1 MKHANGFCSGWHASG
16 GITRLRPINQIK
28 GQGMKKELGIL
39 VLCAALLIGCE
50 EKENGTQTK
59 QDVKPKAPAAAPAG
73 QVAAQPAQDAAPTY
87 PTKLGDTAYPLAALT
102 WVKGDPVTIAP
113 GKVYVVEFWATWCP
127 PCLKSIPHLTALQKK
142 HKDRVVFVGIS
153 SERPN
158 VVKPFVEVQ
167 GGNMDYA
174 VAIDTTGDV
183 GKGYM
188 RAFGQGGIPTAFV
201 VDAKGKIV
209 WLGHPLADLD
219 AVLDQVLAGTYAI
232 AG

>member
-1 MKHANGFCSGWHASG
+1 
-16 GITRLRPINQIK
+16 
-28 GQGMKKELGIL
+28 MKKELGIL

-50 EKENGTQTK
+50 EKDGGTQAG
-59 QDVKPKAPAAAPAG
+59 QEAKPQTPAATATE
-73 QVAAQPAQDAAPTY
+73 QVAAQPAQDAPPAY
-87 PTKLGDTAYPLAALT
+87 PTKLGDTAYPLTALT
-102 WVKGDPVTIAP
+102 WVKGDPVTITP

-153 SERPN
+153 SEQPN
-158 VVKPFVEVQ
+158 VVKPFIIGQ
-167 GGNMDYA
+167 GDNMDYT
-174 VAIDTTGDV
+174 VAIDPTGDV

-209 WLGHPLADLD
+209 WLGHPLDNLD
-219 AVLDQVLAGTYAI
+219 AVLDQVLAGTYAT